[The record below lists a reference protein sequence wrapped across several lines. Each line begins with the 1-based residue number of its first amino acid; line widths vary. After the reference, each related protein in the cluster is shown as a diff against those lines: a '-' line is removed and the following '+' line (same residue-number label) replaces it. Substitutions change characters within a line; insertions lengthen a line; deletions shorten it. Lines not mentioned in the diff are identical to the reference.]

1 MTRKNSTTID
11 HDAILAAVTKAV
23 LAELSKP
30 AKEAKPSKT
39 VKAKPTAKPTT
50 ETTRS
55 LCKVT
60 RSEFITAAQADGVDL
75 VGLSTKAIAEKCTVE
90 GYTPSGFRIGERY
103 TAMFA
108 ADVTPTKAVP
118 AKKAAKATPAKASA
132 KKATT
137 AKVSPAKATKKAT
150 TVADV
155 LRFESD
161 ALAAVAATV
170 EVSSTTADVEG
181 MTPEAI
187 KAQGEWMRSKN
198 LAPLGA
204 AWTAVR
210 KGERSIKALK
220 ALNVAEGF
228 VTPTVL
234 AEPKSKLDEL
244 VEGGFTK
251 AEAEAIIASL

>member
-39 VKAKPTAKPTT
+39 VKAKPEA

-55 LCKVT
+55 LCKAT
-60 RSEFITAAQADGVDL
+60 RPDFITAAQADGVDL

-90 GYTPSGFRIGERY
+90 GYAPSGFRIGERY

-108 ADVTPTKAVP
+108 GDVTPTKAVP
-118 AKKAAKATPAKASA
+118 AKKAAKATPAKTVA

-137 AKVSPAKATKKAT
+137 AKVKATKKASPK
-150 TVADV
+150 AK
-155 LRFESD
+155 
-161 ALAAVAATV
+161 V
-170 EVSSTTADVEG
+170 EVNSTTADVEG

-210 KGERSIKALK
+210 KGERSVKALK

-234 AEPKSKLDEL
+234 VEPLVEPKSKLDEL

>member
-30 AKEAKPSKT
+30 AKAAKPSKT
-39 VKAKPTAKPTT
+39 VKATPEG
-50 ETTRS
+50 ETTRA
-55 LCKVT
+55 LCKAT
-60 RSEFITAAQADGVDL
+60 RPDFITAAQADGVDL

-108 ADVTPTKAVP
+108 GDVTPTKAVP

-150 TVADV
+150 PKAK
-155 LRFESD
+155 
-161 ALAAVAATV
+161 V
-170 EVSSTTADVEG
+170 EVNSTTADVEG

-210 KGERSIKALK
+210 KGERSVKALK

-234 AEPKSKLDEL
+234 VEPKSKLDEL